1 MAVLDENLIAAGRRE
16 WRDYR
21 QERGVGVHHTVVGNL
36 KVLRQLWSPQ
46 LRNRRDILVYLPPSY
61 EVSDRRYPVL
71 YMHDGQNLFD
81 AATSYVG
88 EWEVDETMEGLAY
101 TEGLEAI
108 VVGIPNMGQER
119 LAEYGPFYDAHHRN
133 RGGRGERYV
142 NFLAETVKPLIDGD
156 FRTRPER
163 VYTGVLGSSMGG
175 LISLYA
181 FFRCPEVFGFAGVMS
196 PSFWFAQNA
205 IFDYVAQMEYT
216 PGKIYLDAGT
226 RELSGPSGDHVQ
238 RARSRR
244 YYASIRRMYR
254 LLAKKG
260 YRPHRDLLYVEEKWA
275 NHSESAWARRLPV
288 AIRFFLKE
296 EAGMMMA

>member
-1 MAVLDENLIAAGRRE
+1 MALLDHNQITAGTRD

-21 QERGVGVHHTVVGNL
+21 TEKGESPHTVVGNL
-36 KVLRQLWSPQ
+36 RVLPQLWSPQ

-61 EVSDRRYPVL
+61 QATIRRYPVL

-88 EWEVDETMEGLAY
+88 EWEVDETMESLSY
-101 TEGLEAI
+101 SEGLEAI

-119 LAEYGPFYDAHHRN
+119 LAEYSPFTDHHHTS

-142 NFLAETVKPLIDGD
+142 NFLAETLKPIIDKD

-163 VYTGVLGSSMGG
+163 ECTGIMGSSMGG

-181 FFRCPEVFGFAGVMS
+181 MFSCPEVYGFAGVMS
-196 PSFWFAQNA
+196 PSFWFAQSA
-205 IFDYVAQMEYT
+205 IFNYIEQA
-216 PGKIYLDAGT
+216 PFISGKIYLDAGT
-226 RELSGPSGDHVQ
+226 RELSGPMDDRIQ

-260 YRPHRDLLYVEEKWA
+260 YRPQRDLLYIEEKWA
-275 NHSESAWARRLPV
+275 THSESSWGRRLPL
-288 AIRFFLKE
+288 ALRFFLKE
-296 EAGMMMA
+296 ESGPMIA

>member
-1 MAVLDENLIAAGRRE
+1 MAVLEQNQITAGTRQ

-21 QERGVGVHHTVVGNL
+21 LEKGEGSHHTVVGNL
-36 KVLRQLWSPQ
+36 KVLPQVWSPQ
-46 LRNRRDILVYLPPSY
+46 LRNRRDILLYLPPSY
-61 EVSDRRYPVL
+61 EMSERRYPVL

-81 AATSYVG
+81 ASTSFVG
-88 EWEVDETMEGLAY
+88 EWEVDETMESLSY

-108 VVGIPNMGQER
+108 VVGIPNMGQDR
-119 LAEYGPFYDAHHRN
+119 LAEYGPFYDSYHNN

-142 NFLAETVKPLIDGD
+142 NFLVDTIKPMIDED

-163 VYTGVLGSSMGG
+163 QCTGVMGSSMGG

-196 PSFWFAQNA
+196 PSFWFAQSA
-205 IFDYVAQMEYT
+205 IFDYVAQA
-216 PGKIYLDAGT
+216 PFNGGKIYLDAGT
-226 RELSGPSGDHVQ
+226 RELSGPMSDHVQ

-254 LLAKKG
+254 VLAKRG
-260 YRPHRDLLYVEEKWA
+260 YRPQRDLLYVEEKWA
-275 NHSESAWARRLPV
+275 DHSESSWGRRLPI
-288 AIRFFLKE
+288 ALRFFLKDE
-296 EAGMMMA
+296 SGPMFA